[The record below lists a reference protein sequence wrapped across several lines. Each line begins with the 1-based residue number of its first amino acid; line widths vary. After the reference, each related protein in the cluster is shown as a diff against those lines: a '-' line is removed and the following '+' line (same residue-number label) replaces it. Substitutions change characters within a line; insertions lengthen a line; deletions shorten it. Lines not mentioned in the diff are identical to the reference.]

1 MKTKKN
7 ISKWSFDNMPE
18 SYDSHLK
25 RSIPLYQES
34 QFFVSKLASFY
45 IKDENINYEIG
56 CANGTIIGNLAREY
70 LNFKKTKFVG
80 IDLSNKLILEAK
92 KRYKKSKNL
101 NFYNID
107 ASTYNYKKCN
117 VAIIHYVLQFMT
129 LEERRNL
136 LNSLYSKLIN
146 SGAIIIFEKILMQD
160 SYSQD
165 IFTGIYNDFKFDNE
179 YSPQEVIKKSLSLR
193 SVMRSI
199 TSERNLNLFKSI
211 GFSSIY
217 TFFKWGPFEGYL
229 CVK

>member
-1 MKTKKN
+1 
-7 ISKWSFDNMPE
+7 
-18 SYDSHLK
+18 
-25 RSIPLYQES
+25 
-34 QFFVSKLASFY
+34 
-45 IKDENINYEIG
+45 
-56 CANGTIIGNLAREY
+56 
-70 LNFKKTKFVG
+70 
-80 IDLSNKLILEAK
+80 
-92 KRYKKSKNL
+92 
-101 NFYNID
+101 
-107 ASTYNYKKCN
+107 
-117 VAIIHYVLQFMT
+117 MT

>member
-7 ISKWSFDNMPE
+7 IPKWSFDNMPE

-211 GFSSIY
+211 NFSSIY

>member
-1 MKTKKN
+1 MKIKKN
-7 ISKWSFDNMPE
+7 ISKWSFDNIPE

-34 QFFVSKLASFY
+34 QFFVSKLVSFY